1 MQYPKISIVTP
12 SFNQAAYLEETI
24 LSVTGQGYPNLE
36 YIVIDGGSTDG
47 SVDIIKKYSDRIT
60 YWVSERDQGMYH
72 AIQKGFE
79 QSTGEIMGW
88 INSDDILHRKSLF
101 VVAELFSIPGVNWV
115 QGLPNVID
123 EKGRIVRAL
132 NFGPW
137 SQIRLFTDE
146 ICIQQESTFWSR
158 DLWNRA
164 GGKIS
169 TQYKVAGDFELWS
182 RFFQFEKLY
191 TPNCLLGSFR
201 LRRNNQLSLNSD
213 GYNKERDSIIE
224 SEINNSGLSKK
235 IEKLTRLKNLK
246 KRLSWTRLLNL
257 HFLIARIDK
266 QIETL
271 HDFPDK
277 IDFNRETQKFEIVS

>member
-1 MQYPKISIVTP
+1 MTP